1 MRSDRM
7 EVASAALNYAQNL
20 RENPRSAEIKQTL
33 VGILE
38 GNDTNL
44 QLQASSP
51 LWHAFRYPQALDFL
65 LELAKG
71 ADKNLRYQ
79 ALSRL
84 MNNYGHDKPA
94 EPRLVKAVAPLL
106 KDEDDNTRRMAA
118 LALSTYDGEEVVRSL
133 IPLLAD
139 KYSIIPQELSGR
151 LLEQS
156 DKDMLRRLL
165 TAAANTESSGEVR
178 KAAAAVLEKL
188 SGQ

>member
-1 MRSDRM
+1 
-7 EVASAALNYAQNL
+7 
-20 RENPRSAEIKQTL
+20 
-33 VGILE
+33 
-38 GNDTNL
+38 
-44 QLQASSP
+44 
-51 LWHAFRYPQALDFL
+51 
-65 LELAKG
+65 
-71 ADKNLRYQ
+71 
-79 ALSRL
+79 
-84 MNNYGHDKPA
+84 
-94 EPRLVKAVAPLL
+94 VAPLL